1 MNNLYLKS
9 FIRCKRKAWLDFKG
23 NKSLK
28 TWSPHKAIEIINQH
42 KIFYKLSN
50 GDLYAGLKACEIGS
64 KGVIG
69 LKIKDIS
76 VQNINAGTNPQL
88 LVKTSGE
95 SKWGKYSYIPAVYK
109 LGHRTTKE
117 HLLDLAFSAIVLE
130 SFQESEI
137 KEGLVISNFAN
148 KINIERINLNKKL
161 RQKVLNIFLSLNR
174 SLEGLMP
181 DITEDRKK
189 CALCVWKNFCDKEAQ
204 NNGCLTDIDGIGSKT
219 SLLLKSNGINN
230 IKELTSYSKFE
241 LGDKLSK
248 FNDKKYEKA
257 SQFIKQAESY
267 ISGKPFCI
275 FEGDN
280 LLNLLSKKDSG
291 FFVFDIESNPDEK
304 HDFLY
309 GIIKT
314 NSLFEKIEDDFYEPI
329 LNLKKGNKESYK
341 KIMGKIFSTK
351 DWPILHYGET
361 EKIAI
366 IYIAKEL
373 NYNFKEIELLK
384 SRFIDLHNLI
394 RKTWIL
400 PLKNYSLKT
409 VANWIGFEW
418 KQNQVSGSKALYWW
432 IQYQITKNDLFL
444 KKIIKYNRDDC
455 IATLYI
461 AKWLIKN
468 QTILNQRKLEP
479 TDSSTVTL
487 PKNPE

>member
-1 MNNLYLKS
+1 MKLLPKSNLNNLYLKS

-28 TWSPHKAIEIINQH
+28 IWSPHKAIEIINQH
-42 KIFYKLSN
+42 KIFYKLTN
-50 GDLYAGLKACEIGS
+50 EDLYAGLKACEIGS

-76 VQNINAGTNPQL
+76 IQNINAGANPQL
-88 LVKTSGE
+88 LLRTIGE

-117 HLLDLAFSAIVLE
+117 HLFDLAFCAILLE
-130 SFQESEI
+130 PFQKSKI

-148 KINIERINLNKKL
+148 KINIEKINLNKKL
-161 RQKVLNIFLSLNR
+161 RKKVLNIFSSLNQ
-174 SLEGLMP
+174 SLEGLIP
-181 DITEDRKK
+181 DMTEDRKK
-189 CALCVWKNFCDKEAQ
+189 CTLCIWKNFCDKEAQ
-204 NNGCLTDIDGIGSKT
+204 KNGYLTDIDGIGSKT
-219 SLLLKSNGINN
+219 SLLMKSNGINN
-230 IKELTSYSKFE
+230 IKELASYSKFK
-241 LGDKLSK
+241 LGNKLSK
-248 FNDKKYEKA
+248 FNDKRYEKA
-257 SQFIKQAESY
+257 SKFIKQAESY
-267 ISGKPFCI
+267 ISGKPFGI

-280 LLNLLSKKDSG
+280 LFNLLSKKDSG

-314 NSLFEKIEDDFYEPI
+314 NSLFEKIEDACYDPI
-329 LNLKKGNKESYK
+329 LSLKKGNKESFK
-341 KIMGKIFSTK
+341 KIMSKLFSTK

-366 IYIAKEL
+366 IFLAKEL
-373 NYNFKEIELLK
+373 NYNFEKIELLK

-394 RKTWIL
+394 RKNWIL
-400 PLKNYSLKT
+400 PIKNYSLKS
-409 VANWIGFEW
+409 VANWTGFEW
-418 KQNQVSGSKALYWW
+418 EQKQVSGSKALYWW
-432 IQYQITKNDLFL
+432 IQYQITNNEIFL

-455 IATLYI
+455 MATLYI

-468 QTILNQRKLEP
+468 SDYIKLKK
-479 TDSSTVTL
+479 T
-487 PKNPE
+487 